1 MAFGRDAL
9 PDLFDF
15 AVLSDE
21 EGTTNDA
28 HEGPAHELLFLPGTK
43 LFDRL
48 VIRVA
53 QQREIDV
60 FLLLEQ
66 RLGLDGIRAHAE
78 DGHAQLVETPLCV
91 AKLGRFDGS
100 TGSAGFGE
108 EKEED
113 ALTGEVFERDFLA
126 FVGWEAKGGGFGA
139 YFEH

>member
-1 MAFGRDAL
+1 VAFGRDAL

-100 TGSAGFGE
+100 TGSAGFGKKIE
-108 EKEED
+108 QD
-113 ALTGEVFERDFLA
+113 APALEVF
-126 FVGWEAKGGGFGA
+126 
-139 YFEH
+139 

>member
-9 PDLFDF
+9 PDLFDL

-66 RLGLDGIRAHAE
+66 RLGLDGISE
-78 DGHAQLVETPLCV
+78 LWLCV
-91 AKLGRFDGS
+91 TKLGRLNRS
-100 TGSAGFGE
+100 TRSVGFGKE
-108 EKEED
+108 IEKD
-113 ALTGEVFERDFLA
+113 APALEVL
-126 FVGWEAKGGGFGA
+126 
-139 YFEH
+139 

>member
-1 MAFGRDAL
+1 MAFGLDAL

-43 LFDRL
+43 LFDGF

-78 DGHAQLVETPLCV
+78 DGHFQRVEFWLCV
-91 AKLGRFDGS
+91 TKLGRLNRS
-100 TGSAGFGE
+100 TRSVGFGKE
-108 EKEED
+108 IEKD
-113 ALTGEVFERDFLA
+113 APALEVL
-126 FVGWEAKGGGFGA
+126 
-139 YFEH
+139 

>member
-1 MAFGRDAL
+1 MQNLGGVAFGLDAL

-43 LFDRL
+43 LFDGF

-78 DGHAQLVETPLCV
+78 DGHFQRVEFWLCV
-91 AKLGRFDGS
+91 TKLGRLNRS
-100 TGSAGFGE
+100 TRSVGFGKE
-108 EKEED
+108 IEKD
-113 ALTGEVFERDFLA
+113 APALEVL
-126 FVGWEAKGGGFGA
+126 
-139 YFEH
+139 